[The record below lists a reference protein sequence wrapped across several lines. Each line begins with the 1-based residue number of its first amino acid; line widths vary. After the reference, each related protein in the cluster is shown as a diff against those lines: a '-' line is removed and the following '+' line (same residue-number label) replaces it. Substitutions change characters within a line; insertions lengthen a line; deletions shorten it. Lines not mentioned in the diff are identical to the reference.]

1 MGQNHVDVFRDLHV
15 VDLRVEAT
23 IDHRFEFPAVVSAD
37 ADGGASQLSAVF
49 DAAQHVRRV
58 AAARDPHDDVARH
71 GEVLQLL
78 DEDRFIIHIVGDR
91 EDPGKAVS
99 KCHDFE
105 FLLDTEAG
113 ALVQITGQMRGGG
126 RAAAVAQQEDGLLP
140 LIGVF
145 QDVGNRVDL
154 AIIQRG
160 ENSSQPRYVLTD
172 RARVVLH

>member
-15 VDLRVEAT
+15 VDLRVEAA

-37 ADGGASQLSAVF
+37 ADGGASQLLAVF

-58 AAARDPHDDVARH
+58 TAAGDPHDDVARR

-78 DEDRFIIHIVGDR
+78 DEDRFVIDVVGDR
-91 EDPGKAVS
+91 EDPRQAVGKR
-99 KCHDFE
+99 HDLE
-105 FLLDTEAG
+105 LLLGTEAG
-113 ALVQITGQMRGGG
+113 ALVQIAGQVRGGC

-140 LIGVF
+140 LVSVF
-145 QDVGNRVDL
+145 QDVGDRVDL

-160 ENSSQPRYVLTD
+160 ENSPQPRYVLTD